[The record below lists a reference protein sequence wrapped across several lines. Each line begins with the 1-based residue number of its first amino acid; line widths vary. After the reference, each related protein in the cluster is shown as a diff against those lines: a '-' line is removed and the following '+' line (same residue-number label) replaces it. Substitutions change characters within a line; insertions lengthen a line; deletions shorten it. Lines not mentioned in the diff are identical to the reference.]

1 MSLSKSKG
9 LTPEEFEQQIGFA
22 DVVSAPEK
30 KSVGLTPEEFESEI
44 GTKSIISE
52 PVESGYGERALRQ
65 KPSNIS
71 LADFASTAKES
82 LTSGGKAAIRG
93 GLEGVKNIGRGVK
106 QAYLEGSARLAREGH
121 PLYNDPLIAD
131 KYRQQVLKEKEEYK
145 NLPEIQRHP
154 SLANIAEVGGELIA
168 TAPISSAALPVKG
181 GGLLSRAIKTIGSG
195 SAQGGALGAIQFDP
209 EGGNRIANIKTGL
222 SLGGIFGAGDVAVR
236 GAGRFLKG
244 KNTPEEIAAQEG
256 RVALANE
263 KGLPLTVGEIQGDL
277 GKQRIENILE
287 RLPGTGFLPFRE
299 KQSKVFQNEA
309 EKIMRGIGGEEI
321 EDFGAYVNANQKKT
335 LKDRKESLGKRFDK
349 ADELA
354 DLHKGKVQFQDVKKI
369 ANTIVNEKKELL
381 KAYPN
386 SPSMQEKIGRDIKA
400 IEEEYL
406 NLADSPFRV
415 ARQVRSAEGD
425 KLRKMREKSNE
436 SNSQALEYRDQK
448 RIFEAMENDL
458 DRYGKEVGGPFQ
470 AIYEPAREDYKNLVA
485 PFKERLLSKTLSRD
499 YLADNLIGSFL
510 KPDQPQL
517 ASVLIKNIDK
527 EGKMAVQ
534 AALLNK
540 AYKAGMGKDIQ
551 EIPGVPQSNFFNGER
566 FANEALKY
574 GEANKV
580 AYDKPV
586 LDSLKGYKRLSE
598 IARRASTFAQNP
610 QTGAL
615 MVETS
620 AIASAGYAIFK
631 DGIKAL
637 VGISGGMALANLM
650 HSNVGRSLLTRAKN
664 LKMDD
669 YKGWEKLVVKIADVM
684 QKVMPKIA
692 PYAKTAAIQKNIR
705 GEDPQQEE

>member
-22 DVVSAPEK
+22 DVVSAPTK
-30 KSVGLTPEEFESEI
+30 KNIGLSPEEFESEI

-52 PVESGYGERALRQ
+52 PTGGGYGERATRQ

-82 LTSGGKAAIRG
+82 LMSGGKAAARAG
-93 GLEGVKNIGRGVK
+93 FEGVKNIGRGVK

-121 PLYNDPLIAD
+121 PAYPDVNVAD
-131 KYRQQVLKEKEEYK
+131 KYRQQVLAEKQQYR

-154 SLANIAEVGGELIA
+154 SLANIAEVGGELAA
-168 TAPISSAALPVKG
+168 TAPISAAALPAKG
-181 GGLLSRAIKTIGSG
+181 ASLLGRITKTIGSG

-209 EGGNRIANIKTGL
+209 EGGNRISNIKMGL
-222 SLGGIFGAGDVAVR
+222 GLGGIFGAGDVAVR
-236 GAGRFLKG
+236 GAGRFIKG

-256 RVALANE
+256 RVALAQE
-263 KGLPLTVGEIQGDL
+263 KNLPLTVGEIQGDV

-299 KQSKVFQNEA
+299 KQSKVLQNDA
-309 EKIMRGIGGEEI
+309 ERIMREVGGEQI
-321 EDFGAYVNANQKKT
+321 EDFGAYLNDNLKKT
-335 LKDRKESLGKRFDK
+335 LKERKADLGKRFDK

-354 DLHKGKVQFQDVKKI
+354 DIHKGKVQFKEVKNM
-369 ANTIVNEKKELL
+369 ANTLINEKKELL

-415 ARQVRSAEGD
+415 GRQVRSAQGD
-425 KLRKMREKSNE
+425 KLRQMREKSNE
-436 SNSQALEYRDQK
+436 SSAQALEYRDQK
-448 RIFEAMENDL
+448 RMFEAMENDL

-470 AIYEPAREDYKNLVA
+470 SIYEPAREDYKNLVG
-485 PFKERLLSKTLSRD
+485 PFKEKLLSKTLAPD

-510 KPDQPQL
+510 KPDKPQL
-517 ASVLIKNIDK
+517 ASVLIKNVDK
-527 EGKMAVQ
+527 EGKMAAQ

-540 AYKAGMGKDIQ
+540 AYKMGMGKDV
-551 EIPGVPQSNFFNGER
+551 ETIPGVPQSNFFNGER
-566 FANEALKY
+566 FANEALKL

-580 AYDKPV
+580 VYDKPV

-598 IARRASTFAQNP
+598 IAKRASTFAQSP

-615 MVETS
+615 MVETT
-620 AIASAGYAIFK
+620 AVAGAAYEIFRN
-631 DGIKAL
+631 GIKAL

-684 QKVMPKIA
+684 QKVTPKVA
-692 PYAKTAAIQKNIR
+692 PYAKTAAIQKTLR
-705 GEDPQQEE
+705 GQEPQEEE